1 MMILNKYKNV
11 NDYTKNILKFRYCLH
26 LLGIR
31 CKRCNSVLQYHGW
44 YEVNYIS
51 NEGVTKIPILRGV
64 CKKCTENPTHSIKPC
79 FLPGKHQYDL
89 SCREKAVTE
98 YESGSLGLH
107 KALKKAFPSM
117 DVSIMNLKYWVFTSR
132 KKAEE
137 ITKKVLSMLQQ
148 AAYGMDVAS
157 KYTNNLSGNY
167 LKDLLNLCIM
177 HINNLGFSAAEKS
190 STFMIIN
197 NVSNEECTG
206 YYL

>member
-1 MMILNKYKNV
+1 MIILNKYKNV
-11 NDYTKNILKFRYCLH
+11 NEYKENILKFRYCLH

-51 NEGVTKIPILRGV
+51 NECVTKIPILRGV

-98 YESGSLGLH
+98 YESGCSGLH
-107 KALKKAFPSM
+107 KALKKAFPGM
-117 DVSIMNLKYWVFTSR
+117 NVSIMNLRYWITTSR
-132 KKAEE
+132 RKAEE
-137 ITKKVLSMLQQ
+137 ITNKILSVLQQ
-148 AAYGMDVAS
+148 AAYEVDVVS
-157 KYTNNLSGNY
+157 EYINKLSGNY
-167 LKDLLNLCIM
+167 LKDLLNLCTM
-177 HINNLGFSAAEKS
+177 YINNLGFNANKAGI
-190 STFMIIN
+190 FMVIN